1 MPTSTADVML
11 VLGDIRQ
18 VQKIAESSHN
28 RVRRIARQIV
38 KNSIEFGA
46 HWQPEF
52 PVCALIQ
59 LDRGLADSLNEVKMK
74 RERLTQ
80 IVLVIVGLLN
90 LALIYFLYMDLRHSS
105 WLLEGKNEVEPM
117 FLSFFIPVGV
127 FLLVAARRPSE
138 HRSMIALAAWWN
150 ISHGVVMA
158 IQTVEA
164 RIHAVDRGFTD
175 VIIFLVI
182 GGVLL
187 ALLPAKR
194 EAVSQE
200 VA

>member
-1 MPTSTADVML
+1 M
-11 VLGDIRQ
+11 
-18 VQKIAESSHN
+18 E
-28 RVRRIARQIV
+28 
-38 KNSIEFGA
+38 
-46 HWQPEF
+46 
-52 PVCALIQ
+52 
-59 LDRGLADSLNEVKMK
+59 LNMR

-90 LALIYFLYMDLRHSS
+90 LAIIYFLYADLWHSS
-105 WLLEGKNEVEPM
+105 WLLVQKNETEPM

-127 FLLVAARRPSE
+127 FLLMAARRPSE
-138 HRSMIALAAWWN
+138 HRSMIALTAWWN
-150 ISHGVVMA
+150 ISHGAVMA

-164 RIHAVDRGFTD
+164 WIHGVHRNFTD

-194 EAVSQE
+194 GAVAQGT
-200 VA
+200 A

>member
-1 MPTSTADVML
+1 MFFLSCVL
-11 VLGDIRQ
+11 VLNPPGERLLGSQ
-18 VQKIAESSHN
+18 QN
-28 RVRRIARQIV
+28 
-38 KNSIEFGA
+38 
-46 HWQPEF
+46 
-52 PVCALIQ
+52 
-59 LDRGLADSLNEVKMK
+59 SLNEVNVK

-105 WLLEGKNEVEPM
+105 WLLEQKNEVEPM

-164 RIHAVDRGFTD
+164 WIHTVHRNFTD
-175 VIIFLVI
+175 VIVFLVI

-194 EAVSQE
+194 EAVAQE

>member
-1 MPTSTADVML
+1 
-11 VLGDIRQ
+11 
-18 VQKIAESSHN
+18 
-28 RVRRIARQIV
+28 
-38 KNSIEFGA
+38 
-46 HWQPEF
+46 
-52 PVCALIQ
+52 
-59 LDRGLADSLNEVKMK
+59 MK

-80 IVLVIVGLLN
+80 IVLVIVGLVN
-90 LALIYFLYMDLRHSS
+90 LSLIYFLFMDLWHSS
-105 WLLEGKNEVEPM
+105 WLLERKNDTHPM
-117 FLSFFIPVGV
+117 FLSFFIPVGI

-150 ISHGVVMA
+150 ICHGVVMA

-164 RIHAVDRGFTD
+164 WLQGVHRNFTD
-175 VIIFLVI
+175 VILFLVI

-194 EAVSQE
+194 EAVAPG

>member
-1 MPTSTADVML
+1 
-11 VLGDIRQ
+11 
-18 VQKIAESSHN
+18 
-28 RVRRIARQIV
+28 
-38 KNSIEFGA
+38 
-46 HWQPEF
+46 
-52 PVCALIQ
+52 
-59 LDRGLADSLNEVKMK
+59 MK

-80 IVLVIVGLLN
+80 IFLVTVGLLN

-105 WLLEGKNEVEPM
+105 WLLAQKNEVEPM

-164 RIHAVDRGFTD
+164 RIHTVHRNFAD
-175 VIIFLVI
+175 VILFLVI
-182 GGVLL
+182 GVVLL

-194 EAVSQE
+194 EAVAAE

>member
-1 MPTSTADVML
+1 
-11 VLGDIRQ
+11 
-18 VQKIAESSHN
+18 
-28 RVRRIARQIV
+28 
-38 KNSIEFGA
+38 
-46 HWQPEF
+46 
-52 PVCALIQ
+52 
-59 LDRGLADSLNEVKMK
+59 MK
-74 RERLTQ
+74 RERLTS

-90 LALIYFLYMDLRHSS
+90 LAVIYPLYMDLRHSS
-105 WLLEGKNEVEPM
+105 WLMEQHNETEPM

-127 FLLVAARRPSE
+127 FLLLAARKPSE

-164 RIHAVDRGFTD
+164 WIHGIHRDFTD
-175 VIIFLVI
+175 VIVALVI

-194 EAVSQE
+194 EALAR